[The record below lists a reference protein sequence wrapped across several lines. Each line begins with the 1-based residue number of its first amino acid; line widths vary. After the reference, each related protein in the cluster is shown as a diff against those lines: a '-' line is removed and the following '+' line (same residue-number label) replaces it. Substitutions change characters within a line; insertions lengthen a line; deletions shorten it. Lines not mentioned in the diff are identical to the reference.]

1 MKRVFLAIRFNE
13 NIFLRQYIN
22 DIRSNLMAE
31 KIKWIEAENLHLT
44 LKFFGPTEKKQLE
57 KIKITLDKRL
67 KTQEKMQIS
76 FHKLGVFGS
85 KYQPRILWMGM
96 ENTNELIKLQKQ
108 ISIALEDIGII
119 ADRQNFVP
127 HLTIGRIKQLQSKK
141 YFQSVVER
149 FKKFNCEPII
159 IDRIYLYES
168 ILRKEGPEYR
178 VLKEYKLQ

>member
-1 MKRVFLAIRFNE
+1 MKRVFLAIRFSGNA
-13 NIFLRQYIN
+13 FLSQYIN

-31 KIKWIEAENLHLT
+31 KIKWVETENLHLT
-44 LKFFGPTEKKQLE
+44 LKYFGPTEKKQLE
-57 KIKITLDKRL
+57 KIKIILDNAL
-67 KTQEKMQIS
+67 KNQEKLQIS

-85 KYQPRILWMGM
+85 KYQPRVLWMGM
-96 ENTNELIKLQKQ
+96 ENSDDIVKLQKQ
-108 ISIALEDIGII
+108 IAIALEELGIY

-127 HLTIGRIKQLQSKK
+127 HLTIARIKQLQSKR
-141 YFQSVVER
+141 YFQSVVEQ
-149 FKKFNCEPII
+149 FKEFNSEPII